1 MVVAPISFPNIS
13 QFFSFRVLES
23 ILSGDTCFQQA
34 SKVQT
39 TLFQTWPKDGVIS
52 LPRTDVTRCQ
62 YGSDKLLAMSETY
75 IKFAVGHVDDYDKVA
90 TSIFDDHTN
99 LTLLQ
104 YMRVAIDNKAFSNP
118 TNNSTIVIFTRI
130 STDVEFFAC
139 VSSYLNVPNDM
150 GLTCTYLATAMI
162 ITKPQAWDPI
172 MTTNPKRDRVPSVS
186 PNSIINQISLTVYH
200 LPSESTSP
208 TTTFS
213 AAHLL
218 KATTGATGYLSS
230 LGHNVFLNKSQSSE
244 SETLYILFDAVELK
258 DAIEI
263 PTSVLVVSLVLAV
276 VCGIVW
282 AVSELMYT
290 VVFNGSLYKV
300 IFKELEPRGE
310 KPIPMLMY
318 CTQDP
323 LFLEDNE
330 LLPDEGSIPSSQ
342 DIPLQQLGNGST
354 PSLTQPSTPS
364 PVQPPLQAADQ
375 PPTRLSTLPS
385 MQPPTETVFVPNLPS
400 SSDDDLPILP
410 TNTTTASETETMHH
424 LTQGGVPGTTSP
436 TLSRPSGYK
445 RGFSPLSAV

>member
-1 MVVAPISFPNIS
+1 
-13 QFFSFRVLES
+13 
-23 ILSGDTCFQQA
+23 
-34 SKVQT
+34 
-39 TLFQTWPKDGVIS
+39 
-52 LPRTDVTRCQ
+52 
-62 YGSDKLLAMSETY
+62 MSETY

-130 STDVEFFAC
+130 STDIEFFAC

-172 MTTNPKRDRVPSVS
+172 MTTNLKRDRVPSVS

-218 KATTGATGYLSS
+218 KATTDATGYLSS

-310 KPIPMLMY
+310 KPIP
-318 CTQDP
+318 
-323 LFLEDNE
+323 
-330 LLPDEGSIPSSQ
+330 
-342 DIPLQQLGNGST
+342 
-354 PSLTQPSTPS
+354 
-364 PVQPPLQAADQ
+364 
-375 PPTRLSTLPS
+375 
-385 MQPPTETVFVPNLPS
+385 
-400 SSDDDLPILP
+400 ILI
-410 TNTTTASETETMHH
+410 
-424 LTQGGVPGTTSP
+424 
-436 TLSRPSGYK
+436 